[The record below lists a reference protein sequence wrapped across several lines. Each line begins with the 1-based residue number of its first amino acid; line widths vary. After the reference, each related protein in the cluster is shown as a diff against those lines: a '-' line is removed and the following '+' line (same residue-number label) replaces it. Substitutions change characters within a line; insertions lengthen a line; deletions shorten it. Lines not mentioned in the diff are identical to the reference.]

1 MKELNL
7 FSKRFKELIVVGQG
21 NPTDNITQCIK
32 HDTKMELSKVLLDF
46 AEPLEVKNN
55 RYDDEV
61 EKTDAFEMA
70 RNKLNEIVGYPITDF
85 LGSEPLQVI
94 ANLFTPYLFDLI
106 ELQFDELS
114 NSEKVDFERKINL
127 IFKNQR
133 ALFRLSEDGVIIQNV
148 DYEVLDNGIEKSVNE
163 INEVGLKELLNEA
176 ISLHKKSDYS
186 AHKDAV
192 EKIWDALERLKTYH
206 TELDKKNSLDRIMKD
221 MACQQ
226 DEFYNLFDEE
236 FRALTTIGNKFRI
249 RHHETDKKEIIE
261 QHHYDYLF
269 DRCLSL
275 IALSIQYL
283 QKEL

>member
-106 ELQFDELS
+106 ELQFEELS
-114 NSEKVDFERKINL
+114 NLEKVGFEQNINL
-127 IFKNQR
+127 IFEKQR
-133 ALFRLSEDGVIIQNV
+133 VSFRLSEAGIINQKV
-148 DYEVLDNGIEKSVNE
+148 DYEVLDNGIEKSINE
-163 INEVGLKELLNEA
+163 IKEDGLKELLNEA
-176 ISLHKKSDYS
+176 ISLHKRADYS

-192 EKIWDALERLKTYH
+192 EKIWDALERLKTYN
-206 TELDKKNSLDRIMKD
+206 TEFDKKHSLEKIMKD
-221 MACQQ
+221 MACQN
-226 DEFYNLFDEE
+226 DAFLKLFDEE
-236 FRALTTIGNKFRI
+236 FGTLTTIGNSFRI
-249 RHHETDKKEIIE
+249 RHHETDKKEIVE
-261 QHHYDYLF
+261 QQHYDYLF
-269 DRCLSL
+269 NRCLSL

-283 QKEL
+283 S